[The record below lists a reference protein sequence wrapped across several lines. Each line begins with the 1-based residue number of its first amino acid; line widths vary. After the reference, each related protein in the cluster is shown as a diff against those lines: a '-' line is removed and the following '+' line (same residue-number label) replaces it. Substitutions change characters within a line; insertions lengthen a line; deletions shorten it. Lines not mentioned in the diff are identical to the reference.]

1 MTTLVRLRW
10 AIPLVYLAAAGF
22 SKIYLRIEPAWPV
35 IGLVIAAT
43 ALTNTLALAWGRR
56 REGALAPLLSA
67 LLLLDTIALTLVLLV
82 SGGPANPFSAL
93 YVVQVVIALIGARR
107 GNAWPQVAAAIAC
120 YGVLFIPQ
128 AAIGLGGVGLSHMDE
143 VAMRSHYLG
152 MWLALSSAL
161 LLAGYFGQRIIAS
174 LARQSEQLE
183 ESREASARNAR
194 FAALTTLA
202 AGAAHELGNPLGTIA
217 IAAGELSRR
226 LGDAPPPVA
235 RDVQLIRDEV
245 GRCRRI
251 LDRMHSAVTE
261 EFQMTSRS
269 IRRDEF
275 QANLGRLLRPE
286 ELGRVRLE
294 WDDAIDGV
302 SLQWG
307 TLITALISVVRNALD
322 AAPAGSEIRIV
333 VSRSADTA
341 HIEVVDRGP
350 GIPAAVLERIGEP
363 FVSTKAP
370 GDGMG
375 LGLFL
380 VRITVER
387 LGGQLQVESTQ
398 RAGTA
403 VRLSIPLRLAQ
414 ASA

>member
-1 MTTLVRLRW
+1 
-10 AIPLVYLAAAGF
+10 
-22 SKIYLRIEPAWPV
+22 
-35 IGLVIAAT
+35 
-43 ALTNTLALAWGRR
+43 
-56 REGALAPLLSA
+56 
-67 LLLLDTIALTLVLLV
+67 
-82 SGGPANPFSAL
+82 
-93 YVVQVVIALIGARR
+93 
-107 GNAWPQVAAAIAC
+107 
-120 YGVLFIPQ
+120 
-128 AAIGLGGVGLSHMDE
+128 
-143 VAMRSHYLG
+143 
-152 MWLALSSAL
+152 
-161 LLAGYFGQRIIAS
+161 
-174 LARQSEQLE
+174 
-183 ESREASARNAR
+183 
-194 FAALTTLA
+194 
-202 AGAAHELGNPLGTIA
+202 
-217 IAAGELSRR
+217 
-226 LGDAPPPVA
+226 VA

-375 LGLFL
+375 LGLFF